1 MSPLLSVRT
10 RQENQVPII
19 ILEGI
24 DGSGKST
31 LATHLKDLSPWP
43 ATIAVGQIP
52 QSTEAV
58 FETLIAPMFEVG
70 PDELLIADR
79 WHLSELIYGPLYRN
93 QSLIDMEALDQIE
106 TVLKSL
112 DAMRIVMSP
121 AVDEVTSR
129 LEARGEDFL
138 KPEHQILVHAAYHGL
153 GTELGY
159 AMLAKTD
166 RMAAMTILGLLAH
179 HRMHQ

>member
-1 MSPLLSVRT
+1 M
-10 RQENQVPII
+10 PII

-31 LATHLKDLSPWP
+31 LATHLKELSPWP
-43 ATIAVGQIP
+43 ATIKVGQIP
-52 QSTEAV
+52 QSTKTV
-58 FETLIAPMFEVG
+58 FETLIAPLFEVG
-70 PDELLIADR
+70 PDELLITDR
-79 WHLSELIYGPLYRN
+79 WHLSELIYGPLYRDR
-93 QSLIDMEALDQIE
+93 SCIDIEALEQIE

-112 DAMRIVMSP
+112 DAMRIVISP
-121 AVDEVTSR
+121 TVEKVASR

-138 KPEHQILVHAAYHGL
+138 KPQHQALVHAAYHGL
-153 GTELGY
+153 ATELGY
-159 AMLAKTD
+159 ALLDKTD